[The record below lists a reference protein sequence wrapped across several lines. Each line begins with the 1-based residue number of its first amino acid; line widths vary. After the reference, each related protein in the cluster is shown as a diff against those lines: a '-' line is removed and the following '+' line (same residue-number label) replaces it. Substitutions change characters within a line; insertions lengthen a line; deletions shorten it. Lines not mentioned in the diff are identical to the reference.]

1 MGNDG
6 KQPGLSSTGI
16 LWLVLLGAG
25 ALFLR
30 EVPWQGSRPAGVE
43 LKRYTKAAYQD
54 VDARLWQDP
63 MGAVAQ
69 AREEER
75 KREAS
80 DSKLGA
86 VAQAREEERKREA
99 SDSKSKA
106 APERPE
112 DSRRG
117 ASHVPSALFCAR
129 EDDRHRKSKDMLD
142 KDVLVIGAM
151 VSGAPYPER
160 TEFRRRA
167 RYAILAGLNQ
177 AGFVPEDEE
186 HLGYIH
192 PERSR
197 EAGNPAEKP
206 LPEFIAYEWL
216 VPVEAN
222 LPGHA
227 ARAFARSRREESV
240 LVLWLDEDS
249 FGDNPNDKIQSVAAS
264 LLMCPGKDGT
274 GPEKVPHSQF
284 VVLGPSATWPLQ
296 AMLAKAMA
304 KETKDEPKRDE
315 AKKDEAKKDEAKKDE
330 AKKDEQK
337 IPLVF
342 YAFGATAADAGLL
355 AEAGVEAKYRPKS
368 VNKVLREKSVVL
380 FRTINSDDA
389 LADELTRELA
399 LRDVKPKQRCE
410 RDSEAK
416 CQHVVLIAE
425 RDSFYG
431 RSLPWTVAGKLV
443 DPAGTALGDIDD
455 YPSWIHAY
463 SYLRGLDG
471 QLPTPTDSN
480 SGKKEEGDAK
490 PGAPSGGNDA
500 KRIERPDGQSQY
512 DYLRRLSDQLV
523 ALDSDLRAR
532 NKGSIRAIG
541 VLGSDVYDKLLILQ
555 ALRAQFPNAIVFTTD
570 AEAIYQHPQQLPWTH
585 NAIIASSFGQRLD
598 SSLQRDIPPFRGS
611 YQTSLFLSSMIAVS
625 NARFRAS
632 PEAEACPNIYTPRD
646 RECWSINQKKIMRW
660 LSAPRLF
667 EVGRTKAFDFSR
679 APMPVEDMD
688 GDSAPG
694 FRAVALRPR
703 TLPCSPHELATCAV
717 IHPSSTAMYPE
728 PAARWIQGGFLIVV
742 GALLLGGLANGTVSR
757 VAAWVAA
764 GAVSISQRRLRRSI
778 AVPVALLGLALIVVA
793 YLGLAPLWH
802 VLANATTQ
810 GHDGEPIVL
819 IQGVSIWPTVLIRLI
834 ATGLSIWFIC
844 RSWRALNANLDDIA
858 RSFKWQAPREV
869 LERQQREEQSEWSIW
884 QRALRMFSYRLDG
897 QKPGPVSPATG
908 LTASAEKFWGK
919 YMYQGRWWARFWR
932 VLLATVAYMAVAM
945 FIVRLMEPAVS
956 PYRGTLAAHLEPA
969 LRHLAVFATLFL
981 IFFVVDATVFCY
993 QLVSELRKKL
1003 PAHDDTAPEV
1013 APGERAETRW
1023 PKATLEKYAAKLGL
1037 DERYLDDW
1045 ITMHF
1050 VARRTQAVARLV
1062 YYPFIVIALMVLSR
1076 SSLFDNWTTPIGLV
1090 IVVTFSV
1097 AIVMACAIL
1106 LRLAAERLRRRAI
1119 WRLTNAKVKLKAQG
1133 PADSRVAEQIDVMIT
1148 QIRAFDTGAF
1158 APYSQQPI
1166 VRALLLPLTSYGG
1179 AALVEYLSIANF

>member
-6 KQPGLSSTGI
+6 KQPGLSSSGI

-43 LKRYTKAAYQD
+43 QKRYAKAAYQD

-75 KREAS
+75 KRDAN
-80 DSKLGA
+80 DT
-86 VAQAREEERKREA
+86 
-99 SDSKSKA
+99 KA
-106 APERPE
+106 KGSSERPE
-112 DSRRG
+112 EARRG
-117 ASHVPSALFCAR
+117 SDHVPSALFCAK
-129 EDDRHRKSKDMLD
+129 DDRHRKN

-167 RYAILAGLNQ
+167 RYAILAGLNET
-177 AGFVPEDEE
+177 GFVPEDEE
-186 HLGYIH
+186 HLGYIV
-192 PERSR
+192 PDRSR
-197 EAGNPAEKP
+197 DALNPAEKP

-216 VPVEAN
+216 APAEAN
-222 LPGHA
+222 LPGQRA
-227 ARAFARSRREESV
+227 ARAFGHSPREESV

-249 FGDNPNDKIQSVAAS
+249 FGDNPNDKIQSVADS
-264 LLMCPGKDGT
+264 LLICPGKDGADP
-274 GPEKVPHSQF
+274 GPVPNSQF

-296 AMLAKAMA
+296 SMLAKAMA
-304 KETKDEPKRDE
+304 KDEPKKDGV
-315 AKKDEAKKDEAKKDE
+315 KKDEAKKDEAKKDE
-330 AKKDEQK
+330 PKT
-337 IPLVF
+337 PLVF
-342 YAFGATAADAGLL
+342 YAYGATAADPALL
-355 AEAGVEAKYRPKS
+355 AEAGVETKYRPKT
-368 VNKVLREKSVVL
+368 VNKVLREKNVAL

-399 LRDVKPKQRCE
+399 LRDIKPKERCE
-410 RDSEAK
+410 RDSAAK

-431 RSLPWTVAGKLV
+431 RSLPWTMAGKLA
-443 DPAGTALGDIDD
+443 DPAGTAIGDLDD
-455 YPSWIHAY
+455 YPAWIHAY

-471 QLPTPTDSN
+471 QLPATTESG
-480 SGKKEEGDAK
+480 SGKKDDGDAK
-490 PGAPSGGNDA
+490 QTAPSGGGDA

-512 DYLRRLSDQLV
+512 DYLRRLSDRLV

-570 AEAIYQHPQQLPWTH
+570 AEAIYQHPQQLQWTR
-585 NAIIASSFGQRLD
+585 NTIIASSFGQQLD
-598 SSLQRDIPPFRGS
+598 STLQRDIPPFRDS

-632 PEAEACPNIYTPRD
+632 PEAKACPSVYAARD
-646 RECWSINQKKIMRW
+646 RECWSINQRKITRW
-660 LSAPRLF
+660 LSAPRVF
-667 EVGRTKAFDFSR
+667 EIGRTAAFDFSR
-679 APMPVEDMD
+679 APTPVEDMD
-688 GDSAPG
+688 AGDGGPG
-694 FRAVALRPR
+694 FRAVSLRPR
-703 TLPCSPHELATCAV
+703 TLPCSPRDIATCAV

-728 PAARWIQGGFLIVV
+728 PAARWIQAGFLLVV
-742 GALLLGGLANGTVSR
+742 GALVLGGLVNGTWSR
-757 VAAWVAA
+757 AA
-764 GAVSISQRRLRRSI
+764 GWVEGGALSISQRRIRAAI
-778 AVPVALLGLALIVVA
+778 ATPVALLGLALIVVA

-802 VLANATTQ
+802 VLASAATQ
-810 GHDGEPIVL
+810 GHDGEPIAL
-819 IQGVSIWPTVLIRLI
+819 IEGISIWPTVLVRLI

-844 RSWRALNANLDDIA
+844 RSWRALNANLDEIA
-858 RSFKWQAPREV
+858 RSFKWQAPLEV
-869 LERQQREEQSEWSIW
+869 LQRQQQEEQADWSVW
-884 QRALRMFSYRLDG
+884 QRALRIFSYRLG
-897 QKPGPVSPATG
+897 EHRPGPVKPGTG

-945 FIVRLMEPAVS
+945 FVVRLMGPAES
-956 PYRGTLAAHLEPA
+956 PYRGSVAVHLEPA
-969 LRHLAVFATLFL
+969 LRHLGVFAALFL
-981 IFFVVDATVFCY
+981 VFFVVDATVFCY

-1003 PAHDDTAPEV
+1003 PAHEDSAPEV
-1013 APGERAETRW
+1013 APGERGETRW
-1023 PKATLEKYAAKLGL
+1023 PKQTLEKYAAKLGI

-1076 SSLFDNWTTPIGLV
+1076 SALFDNWSTPIGLV
-1090 IVVTFSV
+1090 IVVTSSV

-1106 LRLAAERLRRRAI
+1106 LRLAAERLRRRAV
-1119 WRLTNAKVKLKAQG
+1119 WRLTNTKVKLKAQG
-1133 PADSRVAEQIDVMIT
+1133 AADSKVADQIDVLIG

-1166 VRALLLPLTSYGG
+1166 VKAVLLPLTSYGG